1 MTFGIFQRASKF
13 SAEFWTCV
21 GRILKECPGSLLL
34 VQYASNDLDEIGSDS
49 RRRVHSALSDCD
61 VAANR
66 IMFRGPVSRA
76 ANLEML
82 SSVDIALDTF
92 PYNGQTTTCECL
104 WMGVPVVTLAGN
116 YHVARV
122 GSSLLHQVGL
132 PELVARK
139 SSEYIQ
145 IACELASARPRL
157 SALRM
162 GLRNRLWVSPL
173 MDGRSVRGLE
183 AAYRDV
189 WEERLSKKSK
199 STRRA

>member
-1 MTFGIFQRASKF
+1 VTFGIFQRPSKF

-21 GRILKECPGSLLL
+21 GRILKQCPGSLLL

-49 RRRVHSALSDCD
+49 RRRVHSALAGFD
-61 VAANR
+61 VAASR
-66 IMFRGPVSRA
+66 ILFRGPVSRV

-122 GSSLLHQVGL
+122 GSSLLNQVGL
-132 PELVARK
+132 PELVARN
-139 SSEYIQ
+139 SDEYIQ
-145 IACELASARPRL
+145 IACELASARSRL
-157 SALRM
+157 SELRT
-162 GLRNRLWVSPL
+162 GLRDRLRASPL
-173 MDGRSVRGLE
+173 MDGRSVRDIE
-183 AAYRDV
+183 AAYQDV
-189 WEERLSKKSK
+189 WERK
-199 STRRA
+199 AH